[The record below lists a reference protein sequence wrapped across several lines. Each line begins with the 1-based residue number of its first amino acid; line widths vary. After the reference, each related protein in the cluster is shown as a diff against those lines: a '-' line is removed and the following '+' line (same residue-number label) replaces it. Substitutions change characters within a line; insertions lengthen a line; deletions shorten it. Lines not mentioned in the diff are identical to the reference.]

1 MTDDE
6 CERIH
11 QGATRKVRCSHL
23 LHALATKRPDQKS
36 VQILMK
42 SLKKKY
48 SYIVEKCCVET
59 RTARTSYLK
68 NTITTGAGSRDVE
81 RNTIHRVELMGS
93 SRNYPELSRSVR
105 DLEDSSLSLTPA
117 HRSSAITNMPKLELS
132 NVVNIFRK
140 GDLFDVGQE
149 IKLSITRKAVSH
161 FTDSGSYFMSEKTEF
176 FRSPSQ
182 YSEPNKISSR
192 RLVVAFDYLSSL
204 INQGE
209 YVKFENLTVKLG
221 RKFHMDA
228 DMKYLLA
235 YLQASRHLFASN
247 INAAKQHIDAAM
259 DIVPRT
265 MNPKY
270 ATVEL
275 YTAKT
280 RIYLTQKKFQKLQ
293 DTLDD
298 VKQVRDLRTK
308 YFG

>member
-11 QGATRKVRCSHL
+11 QGATRKDRCSHL
-23 LHALATKRPDQKS
+23 LHALATKRPEQNS

-59 RTARTSYLK
+59 ENVRTHYSK
-68 NTITTGAGSRDVE
+68 NTITTGARSRDVE
-81 RNTIHRVELMGS
+81 INTIHTAELTGTS
-93 SRNYPELSRSVR
+93 KNYPELSGPENV
-105 DLEDSSLSLTPA
+105 LEESSLSLTFA
-117 HRSSAITNMPKLELS
+117 HKSAAITNMPEQELS
-132 NVVNIFRK
+132 NCTNGCRK
-140 GDLFDVGQE
+140 CDLFDVGH
-149 IKLSITRKAVSH
+149 KSSGSIVRGTVSN
-161 FTDSGSYFMSEKTEF
+161 FTGSGSYFINETTQF
-176 FRSPSQ
+176 LRSPCQ
-182 YSEPNKISSR
+182 CSEPNKVSSR

-209 YVKFENLTVKLG
+209 YVKFENLTLKLG

-247 INAAKQHIDAAM
+247 INAAKQHIDVAM
-259 DIVPRT
+259 DIVPST

-280 RIYLTQKKFQKLQ
+280 RIYLTQKKFKKLQ

-298 VKQVRDLRTK
+298 VKQVGDLRTK
-308 YFG
+308 CFG

>member
-11 QGATRKVRCSHL
+11 QGATRKDRCSHL
-23 LHALATKRPDQKS
+23 LHALATKRPDQNS
-36 VQILMK
+36 VQILMR

-59 RTARTSYLK
+59 GMARTSYPK
-68 NTITTGAGSRDVE
+68 SIITTGATSRDVQ
-81 RNTIHRVELMGS
+81 RNTIHTTELMGS
-93 SRNYPELSRSVR
+93 SRNYPELSRPGNV
-105 DLEDSSLSLTPA
+105 LEDCSLSLTPV
-117 HRSSAITNMPKLELS
+117 HGSAAIANMPKQELS
-132 NVVNIFRK
+132 SGTNGLRK
-140 GDLFDVGQE
+140 CDLFDVGH
-149 IKLSITRKAVSH
+149 KSSGSIVRKAVSN
-161 FTDSGSYFMSEKTEF
+161 FTDSRSYYFKETTQF

-182 YSEPNKISSR
+182 CSEPNKVSSR

-209 YVKFENLTVKLG
+209 YVKFENLTVKLR

-247 INAAKQHIDAAM
+247 INAAKQHIDVAM

-275 YTAKT
+275 YTTKT
-280 RIYLTQKKFQKLQ
+280 RIYLTQKKFKKLQ

-298 VKQVRDLRTK
+298 VKQVTELRTK